1 MNRRSIKSPEPS
13 AGKMPTGVAS
23 KSATKSSKAEML
35 AARPVRADGA
45 VEKSTGPCKWE
56 VTVALKPTRWAKF
69 LLRVPGG
76 VKKTFEL
83 DELGKFVWDECD
95 GKTAVRQIIRRLAKR
110 YNLNEREAEVA
121 TVAFLH
127 TLTRKGLLGMAIE
140 K

>member
-1 MNRRSIKSPEPS
+1 MPGIVPS
-13 AGKMPTGVAS
+13 RTWS
-23 KSATKSSKAEML
+23 KSSKPAKSDML
-35 AARPVRADGA
+35 SARPVRAVGA
-45 VEKSTGPCKWE
+45 TEKSTGPAAWQ
-56 VTVALKPTRWAKF
+56 VTVSLRPTRWARF
-69 LLRVPGG
+69 LLRAPSAG

-95 GKTAVRQIIRRLAKR
+95 GRTPVRQIIRRLAKR

-127 TLTRKGLLGMAIE
+127 TLTRKGLLGMAVE